1 MKKGMTVVLANGM
14 SFILVD
20 SVTYSGEKYFAAT
33 KSDNNDSE
41 LYFFKVNKN
50 ESGDMLEL
58 INSDD
63 NSKVIEALTQH
74 MRNTF

>member
-1 MKKGMTVVLANGM
+1 MKKGMTVVLDNGM

-33 KSDNNDSE
+33 KADNNDSE

>member
-1 MKKGMTVVLANGM
+1 MKKGMTVVLDNGM

-20 SVTYSGEKYFAAT
+20 SVTYSGDKYFAAT
-33 KSDNNDSE
+33 KVEDSDSE

>member
-1 MKKGMTVVLANGM
+1 MKKGMTVVLDNGM

-33 KSDNNDSE
+33 KADNKDSE